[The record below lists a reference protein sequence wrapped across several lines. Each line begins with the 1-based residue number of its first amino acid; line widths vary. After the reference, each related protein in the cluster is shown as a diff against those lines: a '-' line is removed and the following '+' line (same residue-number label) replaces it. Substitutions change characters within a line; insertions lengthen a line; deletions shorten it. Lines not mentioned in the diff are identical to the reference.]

1 MTSLRLEL
9 PSRSR
14 RHLWL
19 GAIVATVIGQ
29 GSAGAAVAVWGPPA
43 GAEASIL
50 GPAAFAAVWCI
61 LFPCFGVAAAQV
73 WATMAP
79 ANVRVAALSHVAA
92 VGWALVWWMPLACV
106 ARSAWIP
113 VIGDVLAIGLVL
125 GLSAHLRPV
134 EPTAVRWLAP
144 LMVWMPLS
152 LAVSS
157 LAAV

>member
-1 MTSLRLEL
+1 MTSLSLEL

-19 GAIVATVIGQ
+19 GAIVATAIGQ
-29 GSAGAAVAVWGPPA
+29 GSAAAAVAVWGPPA

-50 GPAAFAAVWCI
+50 GPATFAAVWSV
-61 LFPCFGVAAAQV
+61 LFPCFGVAAAHV
-73 WATMAP
+73 WATTAT

-92 VGWALVWWMPLACV
+92 VGWALVCWMPLACV
-106 ARSAWIP
+106 ARSAWVP

-125 GLSAHLRPV
+125 GLSTHLRTV
-134 EPTAVRWLAP
+134 EPPAVRWLVP
-144 LMVWMPLS
+144 VMVWLPLS
-152 LAVSS
+152 FAISS